1 MSTITNVTGYLE
13 YDYATRPYLQ
23 GLIEIA
29 DGLQFQSFIQDA
41 RAPVAMQTTFQI
53 AVGEAYGLQFQARI
67 TQTAANA
74 LQWQSLIED
83 VEAPQGLQ
91 AQAQIAETLANAM
104 QFQSAITTAY
114 GVGVQFEANNT
125 AQTLVGAQFQG
136 LITESYP
143 AALQFQGERTEEST
157 HGFQF
162 QHKRVEAYAAGLQF
176 QSDVTQESPIGVELR
191 AQNGWIH
198 RQCGPG
204 YLEEFGYL
212 EDWPYLAPRICVTG
226 AMQFEGVGKRQNF
239 YGLQFQGLITKQQ
252 SYGVQFQ
259 GKIYTSQPVGL
270 QVEAITITP
279 VGMQVRVAIYNTTNL
294 RIMYDFPSR
303 GETGTNWTASG
314 TAASSTNAFS
324 VNNLNTDIVE
334 QVWRSD
340 GSPSVTL
347 TCDTQRT
354 GGVFVDTIAILNHN
368 LSGGATVEVQFS
380 DNNITYST
388 YANMNVEQENMY
400 YIAPNLPLEAH
411 RYWRFVI
418 NDTGNFGIQIGT
430 IVFGSSIIFQG
441 ECFIDTVRFG
451 KRQFKDQ
458 VFTEGHTN
466 VSNDRGKK
474 RFLGLEFTDLNFGK
488 ANFRQLRNTFN
499 DVGTILKALWIPT
512 PQTPSRFAIF
522 GKLEEIP
529 EETHNTRGEDYV
541 SLSIR
546 VDESL

>member
-1 MSTITNVTGYLE
+1 MSVVTNVTGYLE

-23 GLIEIA
+23 GLIDQA
-29 DGLQFQSFIQDA
+29 DGLQWQARIEDA
-41 RAPVAMQTTFQI
+41 RTPVAMQTTYQI
-53 AVGEAYGLQFQARI
+53 VVGEAYGLQFQGRI
-67 TQTAANA
+67 ERTQAAA
-74 LQWQSLIED
+74 LQWQALIED
-83 VEAPQGLQ
+83 VEAPQGVQ
-91 AQAQIAETLANAM
+91 FQGQISQSLAVGA
-104 QFQSAITTAY
+104 QFQSLIETAY
-114 GVGVQFEANNT
+114 GVGVQLEADVTAETLAGMQFEGLVTT
-125 AQTLVGAQFQG
+125 A
-136 LITESYP
+136 YP
-143 AALQFQGERTEEST
+143 AALQFQG
-157 HGFQF
+157 
-162 QHKRVEAYAAGLQF
+162 RVEKEDAIGSQF
-176 QSDVTQESPIGVELR
+176 QSKRIEAYTAGVQWLADVETSASVGIEQR
-191 AQNGWIH
+191 AARGWIH

-212 EDWPYLAPRICVTG
+212 QDWPYLAPRVCVTG
-226 AMQFEGVGKRQNF
+226 GLQFEAVGQRQFF
-239 YGLQFQGLITKQQ
+239 YGLQW
-252 SYGVQFQ
+252 Q
-259 GKIYTSQPVGL
+259 GKIEQQEAYGIQWRGKIFRELPVGL
-270 QVEAITITP
+270 QFEAVTLTS
-279 VGMQVRVAIYNTTNL
+279 VGVQVRVAIYNTTNL
-294 RIMYDFPSR
+294 RIMCDFPSR
-303 GETGTNWTASG
+303 GETGSNWTASS
-314 TAASSTNAFS
+314 TAPSSTNAFN

-334 QVWRSD
+334 QVWRSNGD
-340 GSPSVTL
+340 PSVTL

-368 LSGGATVEVQFS
+368 LSGGAEVVVEYS
-380 DNNITYST
+380 DNNIIYNF
-388 YANMNVEQENMY
+388 YANMLVERENMY

-418 NDTGNFGIQIGT
+418 NDPGSSGVQIGT

-451 KRQFKDQ
+451 KKQFKDQ

-466 VSNDRGKK
+466 VANDRGKK

-488 ANFRQLRNTFN
+488 ANFRQLREVF
-499 DVGTILKALWIPT
+499 DESGTILKCLWIPT